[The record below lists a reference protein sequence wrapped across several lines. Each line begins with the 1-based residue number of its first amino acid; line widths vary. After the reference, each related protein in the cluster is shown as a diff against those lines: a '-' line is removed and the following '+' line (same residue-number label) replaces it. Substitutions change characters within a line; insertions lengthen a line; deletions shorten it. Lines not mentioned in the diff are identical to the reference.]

1 MSNNNFPNIAID
13 TSGVAK
19 IVLCDEGVAGTS
31 RLRLDHDVVLGIDT
45 WNLGQL
51 NELLVIVPEGD
62 QNWSAPQTKLVA
74 EITSISAQNIEQ
86 FLKSFASV
94 SPNIRLDQSFGRLAM
109 AQNLSVQLS
118 DLYALEALFIREFNP
133 AMRAAIGQTANR
145 GVPIIEDIYFKADSP
160 NYEFSVDL
168 ISEAVLDIF
177 SGNLPNLG
185 FVDNQRTFA
194 SSTDGSHTPAY
205 PVPNALRRPTVPL
218 NAILIE
224 DFDIDHPFVNRAWY
238 TVSTDE
244 KSLEIFALNE
254 FDDMDTFASVID
266 VTGTHRLQLQPT
278 SETQDDLFLFQAS
291 TPWSGDSCRI
301 EIHQNNS
308 GESAP
313 RNIRAEVYAKHLMA
327 NVTARLQTVARTG
340 DFAELIQADPTL
352 DVDLDRCRLIFGG
365 IAKRPDLALAC
376 QQIRMSFANPHN
388 NESLFSSWG
397 RCQTIEIVRKLLS
410 IGIDCDLP
418 EIPELNEQTQWS
430 QLRRS
435 KELVDTLN
443 AQLEWDIRVGESI
456 YRPVYALKRLR
467 LVDEM
472 DSLRLVDEM
481 DSRPR
486 FAKWSALR
494 INSSGMDATPA
505 SSTNKP
511 FSIDV
516 DTETNLN
523 QVARQIAQ
531 HTLGLQSLAL
541 NLFSSPENVEGQ
553 SRSAT
558 GVSST
563 RSNRRVSSRNNIDIL
578 TNRLRIAQSS
588 V

>member
-1 MSNNNFPNIAID
+1 MSNYNFPNMAID

-19 IVLCDEGVAGTS
+19 IILCDEGVAGTT
-31 RLRLDHDVVLGIDT
+31 RLRLDHDVILGIDT

-51 NELLVIVPEGD
+51 NELLVIVPEGH

-74 EITSISAQNIEQ
+74 EITSISAENPEQ
-86 FLKSFASV
+86 FLKSFATE
-94 SPNIRLDQSFGRLAM
+94 SPNIQLDQSFRRLVLAE
-109 AQNLSVQLS
+109 NLSVQLS

-133 AMRAAIGQTANR
+133 AMRTAIGRTAKR

-160 NYEFSVDL
+160 NYKFSVDL

-185 FVDNQRTFA
+185 FIDNQRTFA
-194 SSTDGSHTPAY
+194 SSTEESHTPAY

-224 DFDIDHPFVNRAWY
+224 DFDIDHPFVDRAWY

-254 FDDMDTFASVID
+254 FDGMDTFASVID

-278 SETQDDLFLFQAS
+278 SETQDGLFLFQAS
-291 TPWSGDSCRI
+291 TPWSGDSWRI
-301 EIHQNNS
+301 EIHQSNF

-313 RNIRAEVYAKHLMA
+313 RNNRAEVYTKHLMA
-327 NVTARLQTVARTG
+327 NVTARLQTVARTA
-340 DFAELIQADPTL
+340 DFAQLIQADPTL
-352 DVDLDRCRLIFGG
+352 DIDLDRCRLIFGG
-365 IAKRPDLALAC
+365 IAKRPDLALTC
-376 QQIRMSFANPHN
+376 QQIRRSFTNPQN
-388 NESLFSSWG
+388 NESLFSSWE

-410 IGIDCDLP
+410 VGIDSDLP

-430 QLRRS
+430 QLRRT

-443 AQLEWDIRVGESI
+443 AQLVDLSGFEVPIFRRVH
-456 YRPVYALKRLR
+456 ALNQLS
-467 LVDEM
+467 LVDEI
-472 DSLRLVDEM
+472 
-481 DSRPR
+481 DSRSR
-486 FAKWSALR
+486 FAKWSPLR
-494 INSSGMDATPA
+494 INSSGLNETPA
-505 SSTNKP
+505 SSMDELI
-511 FSIDV
+511 SIDV
-516 DTETNLN
+516 DTEMTFN
-523 QVARQIAQ
+523 QMARRIAQ
-531 HTLGLQSLAL
+531 HTLRLQSLAL
-541 NLFSSPENVEGQ
+541 TLFSSVANIEDQ
-553 SRSAT
+553 SKSVT
-558 GVSST
+558 GVSSSRSSRRDSS
-563 RSNRRVSSRNNIDIL
+563 RSNIDFL

>member
-1 MSNNNFPNIAID
+1 MSNHNFPNMAID

-19 IVLCDEGVAGTS
+19 IVLCDEGVAGTT
-31 RLRLDHDVVLGIDT
+31 RLRLDNDVVLGIDT

-62 QNWSAPQTKLVA
+62 QNWRAQQTKLVA

-86 FLKSFASV
+86 FLKSFATV
-94 SPNIRLDQSFGRLAM
+94 LPNIRLNQSFGRLAM
-109 AQNLSVQLS
+109 AENLSVQLS

-133 AMRAAIGQTANR
+133 AIRTAIGQTANR
-145 GVPIIEDIYFKADSP
+145 GVPIIEDIYFKAESP
-160 NYEFSVDL
+160 NHEFSVDL

-177 SGNLPNLG
+177 SGNIPNLG
-185 FVDNQRTFA
+185 FVNNQRTFA
-194 SSTDGSHTPAY
+194 SSTDGSHTPTY

-224 DFDIDHPFVNRAWY
+224 DFDIDHLFVDRAWY

-244 KSLEIFALNE
+244 KSLQIFALSE

-266 VTGTHRLQLQPT
+266 VTGTRRLQLQPT

-301 EIHQNNS
+301 EIHQSNF

-313 RNIRAEVYAKHLMA
+313 RSNRAEVYAKQLMA
-327 NVTARLQTVARTG
+327 NVTARLQTVARTS

-410 IGIDCDLP
+410 IGIDSDLP

-430 QLRRS
+430 QLRRT

-443 AQLEWDIRVGESI
+443 AQLEWAVRVQESTF
-456 YRPVYALKRLR
+456 RQVDALKSVSFESQWIRR
-467 LVDEM
+467 ADFDNRVFM
-472 DSLRLVDEM
+472 RTT
-481 DSRPR
+481 
-486 FAKWSALR
+486 
-494 INSSGMDATPA
+494 SSEEDVTQFL
-505 SSTNKP
+505 STNKP
-511 FSIDV
+511 FSFDV
-516 DTETNLN
+516 DTETTLN
-523 QVARQIAQ
+523 QAARQIAQ

-541 NLFSSPENVEGQ
+541 NLFSSVENVEGQ
-553 SRSAT
+553 SGSVT
-558 GVSST
+558 GMSST
-563 RSNRRVSSRNNIDIL
+563 RSSRRDSSRSNIDIL

>member
-1 MSNNNFPNIAID
+1 MSNHNFPNMAID

-19 IVLCDEGVAGTS
+19 IVLCDEGVAGTT
-31 RLRLDHDVVLGIDT
+31 RLRLDNDVVLGIDT

-62 QNWSAPQTKLVA
+62 QNWRAQQTKLVA

-86 FLKSFASV
+86 FLKSFATV
-94 SPNIRLDQSFGRLAM
+94 LPNIRLNQSFGRLAM
-109 AQNLSVQLS
+109 AENLSVQLS

-133 AMRAAIGQTANR
+133 AIRTAIGQTANR
-145 GVPIIEDIYFKADSP
+145 GVPIIEDIYFKAESP
-160 NYEFSVDL
+160 NHEFSVDL

-177 SGNLPNLG
+177 SGNIPNLG
-185 FVDNQRTFA
+185 FVNNQRTFA
-194 SSTDGSHTPAY
+194 SSTDGSHTPTY

-224 DFDIDHPFVNRAWY
+224 DFDIDHLFVDRAWY

-244 KSLEIFALNE
+244 KSLQIFALSE

-266 VTGTHRLQLQPT
+266 VTGTRRLQLQPT

-301 EIHQNNS
+301 EIHQSNF

-313 RNIRAEVYAKHLMA
+313 RSNRAEVYAKQLMA
-327 NVTARLQTVARTG
+327 NVTARLQTVARTS

-410 IGIDCDLP
+410 IGIDSDLP

-430 QLRRS
+430 QLRRT

-443 AQLEWDIRVGESI
+443 AQLEWAVRVQESTF
-456 YRPVYALKRLR
+456 RQVDALKSVSFESQWIRR
-467 LVDEM
+467 ADFDNRVFM
-472 DSLRLVDEM
+472 RTT
-481 DSRPR
+481 
-486 FAKWSALR
+486 
-494 INSSGMDATPA
+494 SSEEDVTQFL
-505 SSTNKP
+505 STNKP
-511 FSIDV
+511 FSFDV
-516 DTETNLN
+516 DTETTLN
-523 QVARQIAQ
+523 QAARQIAQ

-553 SRSAT
+553 SGSVT
-558 GVSST
+558 GMSST
-563 RSNRRVSSRNNIDIL
+563 RSSRRDSSRSNIDIL

>member
-1 MSNNNFPNIAID
+1 MSNNNFPNMAID
-13 TSGVAK
+13 ASGIAK

-62 QNWSAPQTKLVA
+62 QNWSAQQTKLVA
-74 EITSISAQNIEQ
+74 EITSISAPNIEQ
-86 FLKSFASV
+86 FLQSFATE
-94 SPNIRLDQSFGRLAM
+94 SPSIRLDQSFGRLAL
-109 AQNLSVQLS
+109 AKNLSVQLS
-118 DLYALEALFIREFNP
+118 DLYALEALLIREFNP
-133 AMRAAIGQTANR
+133 AMRTAIGQTANR

-224 DFDIDHPFVNRAWY
+224 DFDIDHLFVDRAWY

-244 KSLEIFALNE
+244 KSLEIFALSE
-254 FDDMDTFASVID
+254 FEDMDTFASVID

-278 SETQDDLFLFQAS
+278 SETQDDLFLFQAL
-291 TPWSGDSCRI
+291 TPWDGDSCRI
-301 EIHQNNS
+301 EIHQNNF

-352 DVDLDRCRLIFGG
+352 DIDLDRCMLLFSQ

-376 QQIRMSFANPHN
+376 QQIRRSFVNPQN

-397 RCQTIEIVRKLLS
+397 RCQTLEIVRKLLS
-410 IGIDCDLP
+410 IGIDSDLP
-418 EIPELNEQTQWS
+418 EIPEFNEQTQWS
-430 QLRRS
+430 QLR
-435 KELVDTLN
+435 KTKDLVDTLN
-443 AQLEWDIRVGESI
+443 AQLEWDVRVGESTFS
-456 YRPVYALKRLR
+456 PV
-467 LVDEM
+467 D
-472 DSLRLVDEM
+472 
-481 DSRPR
+481 
-486 FAKWSALR
+486 ALR
-494 INSSGMDATPA
+494 SVSFGDRFKSRSVLNAMVFNQSTKST
-505 SSTNKP
+505 STNEL
-511 FSIDV
+511 FSFDV
-516 DTETNLN
+516 DVETNLN

-541 NLFSSPENVEGQ
+541 NLFSSVENVEGQ
-553 SRSAT
+553 SRSVT
-558 GVSST
+558 GMRST
-563 RSNRRVSSRNNIDIL
+563 RSSRRDSSRSNIDIL
-578 TNRLRIAQSS
+578 TNKLRIAQSS

>member
-1 MSNNNFPNIAID
+1 MSNNNFPNMAID
-13 TSGVAK
+13 TSGLTK
-19 IVLCDEGVAGTS
+19 IVFCDEGVAGTT

-62 QNWSAPQTKLVA
+62 QNWSARQTKLVA

-86 FLKSFASV
+86 FLKSFATV

-109 AQNLSVQLS
+109 AENLSVQLS
-118 DLYALEALFIREFNP
+118 DLYALEVLFIREFNP
-133 AMRAAIGQTANR
+133 AMRTAIGQTANR
-145 GVPIIEDIYFKADSP
+145 GVPIIEDIYFKAESP
-160 NYEFSVDL
+160 NDEFSVDL

-194 SSTDGSHTPAY
+194 SSTEESDTPAY

-218 NAILIE
+218 NAILID
-224 DFDIDHPFVNRAWY
+224 DFDIDHFFVNRAWY
-238 TVSTDE
+238 TVSADE
-244 KSLEIFALNE
+244 KFLEIFALSE
-254 FDDMDTFASVID
+254 FDDTDTFASVID

-278 SETQDDLFLFQAS
+278 SETQDDLFLFQAL
-291 TPWSGDSCRI
+291 TPWDGDSCRI
-301 EIHQNNS
+301 EIHQSNF

-313 RNIRAEVYAKHLMA
+313 RSNRAEVYAKQLMA

-352 DVDLDRCRLIFGG
+352 DIDLDRCRLIFGG
-365 IAKRPDLALAC
+365 IAKRPDLALVC
-376 QQIRMSFANPHN
+376 QQIRRSFANPHN
-388 NESLFSSWG
+388 NESLFSTWG

-410 IGIDCDLP
+410 IGIDSDLP
-418 EIPELNEQTQWS
+418 EIPELNEQSKWS

-443 AQLEWDIRVGESI
+443 AQLVGPSDFTVPI
-456 YRPVYALKRLR
+456 FRPVDALKSVSFKSQWKRRTDLDNR
-467 LVDEM
+467 VFM
-472 DSLRLVDEM
+472 QT
-481 DSRPR
+481 
-486 FAKWSALR
+486 
-494 INSSGMDATPA
+494 SSSEEDVTQFL
-505 SSTNKP
+505 STNEP
-511 FSIDV
+511 FSFDV
-516 DTETNLN
+516 DTETSLN

-541 NLFSSPENVEGQ
+541 NLFSSVENVEGQ
-553 SRSAT
+553 SRSVT
-558 GVSST
+558 GMRST
-563 RSNRRVSSRNNIDIL
+563 RSSRRDSSRSNIDIL

>member
-1 MSNNNFPNIAID
+1 MAID
-13 TSGVAK
+13 TSGVTK
-19 IVLCDEGVAGTS
+19 IVFCDEGVAGTT
-31 RLRLDHDVVLGIDT
+31 RLRLEHDVVLGIDT

-62 QNWSAPQTKLVA
+62 QNWSAQQTKLVT
-74 EITSISAQNIEQ
+74 EITSISAPNIEQ
-86 FLKSFASV
+86 FLQSFATE
-94 SPNIRLDQSFGRLAM
+94 SPSIRLDQSFGRLAL
-109 AQNLSVQLS
+109 AKNLSVQLS

-133 AMRAAIGQTANR
+133 AMRTAIGQTANR

-194 SSTDGSHTPAY
+194 SSTDESDTPAY

-218 NAILIE
+218 NAILID

-238 TVSTDE
+238 TVSADE
-244 KSLEIFALNE
+244 KFLEIFALSE

-291 TPWSGDSCRI
+291 TPWSGDSWRI
-301 EIHQNNS
+301 EIHKNNS

-313 RNIRAEVYAKHLMA
+313 RNIRAEVYAKHLMT
-327 NVTARLQTVARTG
+327 NVTARLQTVARTA
-340 DFAELIQADPTL
+340 DFTHLLEADPTL
-352 DVDLDRCRLIFGG
+352 GIDLDRCRLLFSG
-365 IAKRPDLALAC
+365 IAKRPDLALTC
-376 QQIRMSFANPHN
+376 QQIHKSFANPQN

-410 IGIDCDLP
+410 IGIDSDLP
-418 EIPELNEQTQWS
+418 EIPEFNEQTQWNK
-430 QLRRS
+430 LRRT

-443 AQLEWDIRVGESI
+443 AQLEWDVRVGESTF
-456 YRPVYALKRLR
+456 RPV
-467 LVDEM
+467 D
-472 DSLRLVDEM
+472 
-481 DSRPR
+481 
-486 FAKWSALR
+486 ALR
-494 INSSGMDATPA
+494 SVSFGDRFKSRSVLNAMVFSQSTK
-505 SSTNKP
+505 STSTNEL
-511 FSIDV
+511 FSFDV
-516 DTETNLN
+516 DTETTLN
-523 QVARQIAQ
+523 QVARRIAQ

-541 NLFSSPENVEGQ
+541 NLFSSVENFEGQ
-553 SRSAT
+553 SRSVT
-558 GVSST
+558 GMRST

>member
-1 MSNNNFPNIAID
+1 MSYHNFPNMAID

-19 IVLCDEGVAGTS
+19 IVLCDEGVAGTT

-62 QNWSAPQTKLVA
+62 QNWRAQQTKLVA

-86 FLKSFASV
+86 FLKSFATV
-94 SPNIRLDQSFGRLAM
+94 LPNIRLNQSFGRLAM
-109 AQNLSVQLS
+109 AENLSVQLS

-133 AMRAAIGQTANR
+133 AIRTAIGQTANR
-145 GVPIIEDIYFKADSP
+145 GVPIIEDIYFKAESP
-160 NYEFSVDL
+160 NHEFSVDL

-177 SGNLPNLG
+177 SGNIPNLG
-185 FVDNQRTFA
+185 FVNNQRTFA

-224 DFDIDHPFVNRAWY
+224 DFDIDHLFVDRAWY

-244 KSLEIFALNE
+244 KSLKIFALSE

-266 VTGTHRLQLQPT
+266 VTGTRRLQLQPT

-301 EIHQNNS
+301 EIHQSNF
-308 GESAP
+308 GESSA
-313 RNIRAEVYAKHLMA
+313 RSNRAEVYAKQLMA
-327 NVTARLQTVARTG
+327 NVTARLQTVARTS

-352 DVDLDRCRLIFGG
+352 DVDLDRCRLLFSG
-365 IAKRPDLALAC
+365 IAKRPDLALTC
-376 QQIRMSFANPHN
+376 QQIHKSFANPQN
-388 NESLFSSWG
+388 NESIFSSWG

-410 IGIDCDLP
+410 IGIDSDLP
-418 EIPELNEQTQWS
+418 EIPEFNEQTQWNK
-430 QLRRS
+430 LRRT

-443 AQLEWDIRVGESI
+443 AQLEWDVRVGESTF
-456 YRPVYALKRLR
+456 RPV
-467 LVDEM
+467 D
-472 DSLRLVDEM
+472 
-481 DSRPR
+481 
-486 FAKWSALR
+486 ALR
-494 INSSGMDATPA
+494 SVSFGDRFKSRSVLNAMVFNQSTKST
-505 SSTNKP
+505 STNEL
-511 FSIDV
+511 FSFDV
-516 DTETNLN
+516 DTETTLN
-523 QVARQIAQ
+523 QVARRIAQ

-541 NLFSSPENVEGQ
+541 NLFSSVENVEGQ
-553 SRSAT
+553 SRSVT
-558 GVSST
+558 GMSST
-563 RSNRRVSSRNNIDIL
+563 RSIRRNSSRSNIDIL
-578 TNRLRIAQSS
+578 TNKLRIAQSS
-588 V
+588 I

>member
-145 GVPIIEDIYFKADSP
+145 GVPIIEDIYFKAGSP

-194 SSTDGSHTPAY
+194 SSTEESDTPAY

-218 NAILIE
+218 NAILID
-224 DFDIDHPFVNRAWY
+224 DFDIDHFFVNRAWY

-244 KSLEIFALNE
+244 KFLEISALSE

-266 VTGTHRLQLQPT
+266 VTGTHRIQLQPT
-278 SETQDDLFLFQAS
+278 SETQDDLFLFQAL
-291 TPWSGDSCRI
+291 TPWDGDSCRI
-301 EIHQNNS
+301 EIHQNNF

-313 RNIRAEVYAKHLMA
+313 RNNRAEVYAKHLMA

-340 DFAELIQADPTL
+340 DFGELIQADPTL
-352 DVDLDRCRLIFGG
+352 DIDLDRSRLIFGG

-376 QQIRMSFANPHN
+376 QQIRRSFANPQN
-388 NESLFSSWG
+388 NESLFSTWG

-410 IGIDCDLP
+410 IGIDSDLP
-418 EIPELNEQTQWS
+418 EIPEFNEQTQWS

-456 YRPVYALKRLR
+456 YRPVDALKHLRLDDEIHNLR
-467 LVDEM
+467 LVDEI
-472 DSLRLVDEM
+472 

-486 FAKWSALR
+486 FAKWSPLR

-511 FSIDV
+511 FSFDV
-516 DTETNLN
+516 DTERTLN

-541 NLFSSPENVEGQ
+541 NLFSSVENVEGQ
-553 SRSAT
+553 SRSVT
-558 GVSST
+558 GKRST
-563 RSNRRVSSRNNIDIL
+563 RSSRRDSSRSNIDIL
-578 TNRLRIAQSS
+578 TNKLRIAQSS

>member
-1 MSNNNFPNIAID
+1 MSNNNFPNMAID
-13 TSGVAK
+13 TSGVTK
-19 IVLCDEGVAGTS
+19 IVFCDEGIAGTT

-51 NELLVIVPEGD
+51 NELLVIVPED
-62 QNWSAPQTKLVA
+62 NQDWSAQQTKLVA

-86 FLKSFASV
+86 FLKSFATV
-94 SPNIRLDQSFGRLAM
+94 SPNIQLDQSFGRLAM
-109 AQNLSVQLS
+109 AENLSVQLS

-133 AMRAAIGQTANR
+133 AMRTAIGQTANR
-145 GVPIIEDIYFKADSP
+145 GVPIIEDIYFKAGSP

-194 SSTDGSHTPAY
+194 SSTDESDTPAY

-218 NAILIE
+218 NAILID

-238 TVSTDE
+238 TVSADE
-244 KSLEIFALNE
+244 KFLEIFALSE

-291 TPWSGDSCRI
+291 TPWSGDSWRI
-301 EIHQNNS
+301 EIHKNNS

-313 RNIRAEVYAKHLMA
+313 RNIRAEVYAKHLMT
-327 NVTARLQTVARTG
+327 NVTARLQTVARTA
-340 DFAELIQADPTL
+340 DFTHLLEADPTL
-352 DVDLDRCRLIFGG
+352 GIDLDRCRLLFSG
-365 IAKRPDLALAC
+365 IAKRPDLALTC
-376 QQIRMSFANPHN
+376 QQIHKSFANPQN

-410 IGIDCDLP
+410 IGIDSDLP
-418 EIPELNEQTQWS
+418 EIPEFNEQTQWNK
-430 QLRRS
+430 LRRT

-443 AQLEWDIRVGESI
+443 AQLVGPSGIWKNRFRTEMM
-456 YRPVYALKRLR
+456 LNRLS
-467 LVDEM
+467 LVDEI
-472 DSLRLVDEM
+472 DS
-481 DSRPR
+481 SPS
-486 FAKWSALR
+486 FAKWSSLV
-494 INSSGMDATPA
+494 NLSTFDTTPA
-505 SSTNKP
+505 SSTNKT
-511 FSIDV
+511 FSFDV
-516 DTETNLN
+516 DTETTLN
-523 QVARQIAQ
+523 QAARRIAQ

-541 NLFSSPENVEGQ
+541 NLFSSVENVEGQ
-553 SRSAT
+553 SRSIT
-558 GVSST
+558 GMSST
-563 RSNRRVSSRNNIDIL
+563 RSSRRDSSRSNIDIL

>member
-1 MSNNNFPNIAID
+1 MSNNNFPNMAID
-13 TSGVAK
+13 TSGVTK

-31 RLRLDHDVVLGIDT
+31 RLRLDHDVILGIDT

-51 NELLVIVPEGD
+51 NELLVIVPEGH
-62 QNWSAPQTKLVA
+62 QNWSAPQTNLVA
-74 EITSISAQNIEQ
+74 EITSISAENPEQ
-86 FLKSFASV
+86 FLKSFAAE
-94 SPNIRLDQSFGRLAM
+94 SPNIQLDRSFRRLVLAE
-109 AQNLSVQLS
+109 NLSVQLS

-133 AMRAAIGQTANR
+133 AMRTAIGRTSKR

-194 SSTDGSHTPAY
+194 SSTEESHTPAY

-224 DFDIDHPFVNRAWY
+224 DFDIDHPFVDRAWY

-254 FDDMDTFASVID
+254 FDGIDTFASVID
-266 VTGTHRLQLQPT
+266 VAGTHRLQLQPT
-278 SETQDDLFLFQAS
+278 SETQDGLFLFQAS
-291 TPWSGDSCRI
+291 TPWSGDSWRI
-301 EIHQNNS
+301 EIHQSNF

-313 RNIRAEVYAKHLMA
+313 RNNRAEVYTKHLMA
-327 NVTARLQTVARTG
+327 NVTARLQTVARTA
-340 DFAELIQADPTL
+340 DFAQLIQADPTL
-352 DVDLDRCRLIFGG
+352 DIDLDRCRLILGG
-365 IAKRPDLALAC
+365 IAKRPDLALTC
-376 QQIRMSFANPHN
+376 QQIRRSFTNPQN
-388 NESLFSSWG
+388 NESLFSSWE

-410 IGIDCDLP
+410 VGIDSDLP

-430 QLRRS
+430 QLRRT

-443 AQLEWDIRVGESI
+443 AQLVDLSGFEVPIFRRVH
-456 YRPVYALKRLR
+456 ALTRFSV
-467 LVDEM
+467 VDEI
-472 DSLRLVDEM
+472 
-481 DSRPR
+481 DSRLT
-486 FAKWSALR
+486 FAKWSPLR
-494 INSSGMDATPA
+494 INSSGLNETPA
-505 SSTNKP
+505 SSMNEL

-516 DTETNLN
+516 DTEMTFN
-523 QVARQIAQ
+523 QMARRIAQ
-531 HTLGLQSLAL
+531 HTLRLQSLAL
-541 NLFSSPENVEGQ
+541 TLFSSVANIEDQ
-553 SRSAT
+553 SKSVT
-558 GVSST
+558 GVSSS
-563 RSNRRVSSRNNIDIL
+563 RSSRRDSSRSNIDIL

-588 V
+588 I

>member
-1 MSNNNFPNIAID
+1 MSNNNFPNMAID
-13 TSGVAK
+13 TSGVTK
-19 IVLCDEGVAGTS
+19 IVFCDEGVAGTT

-62 QNWSAPQTKLVA
+62 RNWSAQQTKLVA

-86 FLKSFASV
+86 FLKSFATV

-109 AQNLSVQLS
+109 AENLSVQLS

-133 AMRAAIGQTANR
+133 AMRTAIGQTANR
-145 GVPIIEDIYFKADSP
+145 GVPIIEDIYFKAESP

-224 DFDIDHPFVNRAWY
+224 DFDIDHLFVDRAWY
-238 TVSTDE
+238 TVSADE
-244 KSLEIFALNE
+244 KSLEIFALSE
-254 FDDMDTFASVID
+254 FEDMDTFASVID

-278 SETQDDLFLFQAS
+278 SETQDDLFLFQAL
-291 TPWSGDSCRI
+291 TPWDGDSCRI
-301 EIHQNNS
+301 EIHQNNF

-352 DVDLDRCRLIFGG
+352 DIDLDRCMLLFSQ

-376 QQIRMSFANPHN
+376 QQIRRSFVNPQN

-397 RCQTIEIVRKLLS
+397 RCQTLEIVRKLLS
-410 IGIDCDLP
+410 IGIDSDLP
-418 EIPELNEQTQWS
+418 EIPEFNEQTQWS
-430 QLRRS
+430 QLRRT

-443 AQLEWDIRVGESI
+443 AQLEWDVRVGESTF
-456 YRPVYALKRLR
+456 RPVDTLR
-467 LVDEM
+467 SVSFGD
-472 DSLRLVDEM
+472 RFK
-481 DSRPR
+481 SRSVLNAMV
-486 FAKWSALR
+486 FKQSTK
-494 INSSGMDATPA
+494 ST
-505 SSTNKP
+505 STNEL
-511 FSIDV
+511 FSFDV
-516 DTETNLN
+516 DTETTLN
-523 QVARQIAQ
+523 QVARRIAQ

-541 NLFSSPENVEGQ
+541 NLFSSVENVEGQ
-553 SRSAT
+553 SRSIT
-558 GVSST
+558 GMSST
-563 RSNRRVSSRNNIDIL
+563 RSSRRDSSRGNIDIL